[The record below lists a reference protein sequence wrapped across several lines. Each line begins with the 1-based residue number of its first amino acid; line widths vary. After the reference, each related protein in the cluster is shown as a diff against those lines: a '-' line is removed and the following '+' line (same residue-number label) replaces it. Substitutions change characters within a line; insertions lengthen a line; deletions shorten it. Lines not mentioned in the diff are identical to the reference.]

1 TRETV
6 QRNQRWTVDRAE
18 TMDVER
24 HAGMLRGI
32 GAPTLRRR
40 PGREAGKW
48 RKRAAGTRGNGTTP
62 AGGGGGGRQGL
73 GSGGVSGTAT
83 GPRGGRKN
91 RRESMQWCVRTGI
104 AVVRAKHAR
113 FLGTSRGPKAPNNR
127 IWRASGSIF
136 LAGSGTG
143 ATQCYQPAHRA
154 RRPK

>member
-1 TRETV
+1 MTRETV

-62 AGGGGGGRQGL
+62 AGGVAGVVKGSAPGG
-73 GSGGVSGTAT
+73 
-83 GPRGGRKN
+83 
-91 RRESMQWCVRTGI
+91 
-104 AVVRAKHAR
+104 
-113 FLGTSRGPKAPNNR
+113 
-127 IWRASGSIF
+127 
-136 LAGSGTG
+136 
-143 ATQCYQPAHRA
+143 
-154 RRPK
+154 